1 MKINVKENKYL
12 YSDEVF
18 TKTQPSNNS
27 EAYKLCV
34 KADALRFANMYKES
48 ISKYLQAIMLD
59 RSNAD
64 CYYGIGISYKFLNN
78 YEKSLEYLEKAKEL
92 DPNRFE
98 ISFET
103 GVVFM
108 LMGIPCQAIKHF
120 IDAIMI
126 DKENTDAQLH
136 LAMAHELADEEDL
149 ALLIYNRVIE
159 CFPFCLNAYNHK
171 AALLMCLGHFKEAA
185 STFKQVIKLNK
196 DYYKAYYGLGICFD
210 RLNNSRSAQI
220 YYRKFINMKP
230 HSKDAEIARHRINML
245 KLQANSKQRA
255 KLKVV

>member
-1 MKINVKENKYL
+1 MQINIKEQNF
-12 YSDEVF
+12 SNDIF
-18 TKTQPSNNS
+18 TQTTQTNNS

-48 ISKYLQAIMLD
+48 ISNYLQSIMLD

-64 CYYGIGISYKFLNN
+64 SYYGIGVSYKFLNL
-78 YEKSLEYLEKAKEL
+78 YDKALDYLEKAKEL
-92 DPNRFE
+92 APDRFE

-103 GVVFM
+103 GVVYM
-108 LMGIPCQAIKHF
+108 LMGVPCQAIKHF
-120 IDAIMI
+120 IDAIML
-126 DKENTDAQLH
+126 DKDNTDAQLH

-149 ALLIYNRVIE
+149 ALLIYNRIIE

-171 AALLMCLGHFKEAA
+171 AALLMSLGQFREAA
-185 STFKQVIKLNK
+185 ETFKQVIKLNK

-220 YYRKFINMKP
+220 YYRKFINLKP

-245 KLQANSKQRA
+245 KNQASLKQRA
-255 KLKVV
+255 DLKIV

>member
-1 MKINVKENKYL
+1 MKVNVKQNKDI
-12 YSDEVF
+12 YSDDIF
-18 TKTQPSNNS
+18 TKTKPSNTS
-27 EAYKLCV
+27 EAYQLCV

-48 ISKYLQAIMLD
+48 ISKYLRAIMLD
-59 RSNAD
+59 RKNAD
-64 CYYGIGISYKFLNN
+64 CFYGIGISYKFLNN
-78 YEKSLEYLEKAKEL
+78 YEKALEYLEKAKEL
-92 DPNRFE
+92 APDRFE

-103 GVVFM
+103 GVVYM
-108 LMGIPCQAIKHF
+108 LMGVPCQAIKHF
-120 IDAIMI
+120 IDAIML

-171 AALLMCLGHFKEAA
+171 AALLMSLGQFKEAA

-230 HSKDAEIARHRINML
+230 HSKDAEIARHRICMMKN
-245 KLQANSKQRA
+245 QANSKQRA
-255 KLKVV
+255 NLKVV

>member
-1 MKINVKENKYL
+1 MQINIKEQNF
-12 YSDEVF
+12 SNDIF
-18 TKTQPSNNS
+18 TQTTPTNNS

-48 ISKYLQAIMLD
+48 VSKYLQSIMLD
-59 RSNAD
+59 RNNAD
-64 CYYGIGISYKFLNN
+64 SYYGIGVSYKFLSY
-78 YEKSLEYLEKAKEL
+78 YEKALEYLEKAKEL
-92 DPNRFE
+92 APDRFE

-103 GVVFM
+103 GVVYM
-108 LMGIPCQAIKHF
+108 LMGVPCQAIKHF
-120 IDAIMI
+120 IDAIML

-149 ALLIYNRVIE
+149 ALLIYNRIIE

-171 AALLMCLGHFKEAA
+171 AALLMSLGHFREAA
-185 STFKQVIKLNK
+185 ETFKQVIKLNK
-196 DYYKAYYGLGICFD
+196 EYYKAYYGLGICFD

-220 YYRKFINMKP
+220 YYRKFINLKP

-245 KLQANSKQRA
+245 KNQASLKQRA
-255 KLKVV
+255 DLKIV

>member
-1 MKINVKENKYL
+1 MKINIKEKQCPDDIIIKT
-12 YSDEVF
+12 SDNRN
-18 TKTQPSNNS
+18 T
-27 EAYKLCV
+27 EAYRLCV
-34 KADALRFANMYKES
+34 KADALRFANMYRES
-48 ISKYLQAIMLD
+48 ISKYLQSIMLD
-59 RSNAD
+59 RTNAD
-64 CYYGIGISYKFLNN
+64 SFYGIGVSYKFLNN
-78 YEKSLEYLEKAKEL
+78 YDKALEYLEKAKEL
-92 DPNRFE
+92 EPDRFE

-120 IDAIMI
+120 IDAIML
-126 DKENTDAQLH
+126 DKENIDAQLH

-159 CFPFCLNAYNHK
+159 CFPYSLNAYNHK
-171 AALLMCLGHFKEAA
+171 AALLMSLGQFKEAA

-210 RLNNSRSAQI
+210 RLNNTRSAQI
-220 YYRKFINMKP
+220 YYRKFVNMKP

-245 KLQANSKQRA
+245 KNQASLKQRA
-255 KLKVV
+255 NLKAV